1 MSKRRKN
8 GEGAVIHR
16 SDGRWEGRL
25 FVGYDEK
32 GNPKTK
38 SVLAETKTE
47 CLKKLEALREDQARN
62 SGKLP
67 KQCSPDMS
75 FGDWI
80 SLWYELYKKPALRP
94 NTRTGYE
101 NSIYKHILP
110 ALGQV
115 QLEEL
120 TPAMLQKFYA
130 ELKSAGRL
138 RETER
143 FGPGLSDRSVR
154 ACHEVIRMALDRA
167 VEERLLHS
175 NPADACKL
183 PPKHRKEMKVLHKD
197 EIQRFL
203 IQAKEEGFYEMA
215 VLELSTGMRRGEIC
229 ALQWDD
235 LDLNT
240 GALNVKRQVY
250 RAEGEL
256 KISQPKTKSALRT
269 VILPPAVLE
278 ILKERKRQ
286 VNSKWIF
293 PSPVNPEA
301 PCSPDAVRKKLKRS
315 LEHAECENVRFHDL
329 RHTFATAAL
338 EHGMDVKTLSAIIGH
353 VNSATTLNV
362 YSHVTDQ
369 MRKQAAEKI
378 DAGIG
383 ACEEPG
389 GDLPRVPSEDEKVS
403 AAKAFEPFKG
413 SRRKPDTGCL
423 HQINDHLFEGRYTPT
438 NAQGKREVHTVYAP
452 TREEVEP
459 LLEQM
464 IEEVRERIKK
474 DKNSQ
479 DV

>member
-25 FVGYDEK
+25 FIGYDEK
-32 GNPKTK
+32 DNPKTK
-38 SVLAETKTE
+38 SVLAETKAE
-47 CLKKLEALREDQARN
+47 CLKKLEVLREDQAKS

-75 FGDWI
+75 FGEWLI
-80 SLWYELYKKPALRP
+80 LWYELYKKPALRP

-101 NSIYKHILP
+101 NSIFKHILP
-110 ALGQV
+110 ALGKLK
-115 QLEEL
+115 LEDL

-130 ELKSAGRL
+130 ELKSGGRL

-183 PPKHRKEMKVLHKD
+183 PPKHRKEMKLLHKD

-215 VLELSTGMRRGEIC
+215 VLELSTRMRRGEIC

-240 GALNVKRQVY
+240 GALDVKRQVY

-256 KISQPKTKSALRT
+256 IISQPKTKSALRT
-269 VILPPAVLE
+269 VILPPTVLK

-286 VNSKWIF
+286 AESKWIF
-293 PSPVNPEA
+293 SSPVNPEV
-301 PCSPDAVRKKLKRS
+301 PCSPDAVRKKLKCI
-315 LEHAECENVRFHDL
+315 LEHAECQNLRFHDL

-353 VNSATTLNV
+353 VKSATTLNV

-369 MRKQAAEKI
+369 MRIQAAEKI

-383 ACEEPG
+383 GCEARDA
-389 GDLPRVPSEDEKVS
+389 DLSRLPSQEGNGRPARKP
-403 AAKAFEPFKG
+403 FEPYKG
-413 SRRKPDTGCL
+413 SRRKPGTGCL
-423 HQINDHLFEGRYTPT
+423 HQINDHLWEGKYAPRGPDGKRIHKNVYAATKEECEVKLQAMIAET
-438 NAQGKREVHTVYAP
+438 NAENQ
-452 TREEVEP
+452 
-459 LLEQM
+459 Q
-464 IEEVRERIKK
+464 
-474 DKNSQ
+474 Q
-479 DV
+479 

>member
-25 FVGYDEK
+25 FIGYDEK

-62 SGKLP
+62 SGRLP

-110 ALGQV
+110 TLGKV

-120 TPAMLQKFYA
+120 SPAMLQKFYA

-138 RETER
+138 REKER

-167 VEERLLHS
+167 AEERLLHS

-240 GALNVKRQVY
+240 GALDVKRQVY

-286 VNSKWIF
+286 ADSKWIF
-293 PSPVNPEA
+293 PSPLNPEM
-301 PCSPDAVRKKLKRS
+301 PCSPDAIRKKLKRI
-315 LEHAECENVRFHDL
+315 LEHAECQNLRFHDL

-383 ACEEPG
+383 ACEAPG
-389 GDLPRVPSEDEKVS
+389 GNLPRVLPEDEKVPAS
-403 AAKAFEPFKG
+403 KAFEPYKG
-413 SRRKPDTGCL
+413 SRRKPGTGCL
-423 HQINDHLFEGRYTPT
+423 HQINDHLWEGKYAPRGSD
-438 NAQGKREVHTVYAP
+438 GKRIHKNVYAA
-452 TREEVEP
+452 TKEECEAK
-459 LLEQM
+459 LQALIAETKAEIQG
-464 IEEVRERIKK
+464 
-474 DKNSQ
+474 Q
-479 DV
+479 